1 MNNERLTLMWHPTQ
15 HQTSQQRH
23 RSLSPQ
29 CVKVWIEAGVY
40 LNDGTFLLPKLTWTK
55 VSAVLTSGKPA
66 VADPTIESSQLQ
78 AKIQYSPTLEKLD
91 LLDICRI
98 YPLTTVNRKLHPFA
112 LTQKSFCIETQNE
125 RFVFQA
131 QTVDEK
137 DRIVYG
143 LKLVV
148 ARLASLLMLRDIRA
162 AEEFFGAIT
171 TTNPHM
177 GTVPGQ
183 APTWNTTIMKDD
195 HNPNPSTTAN
205 AHHDAN
211 AALLPEATTTIGNST
226 SQQHQ
231 PAVIAT
237 E

>member
-15 HQTSQQRH
+15 DQTAQQRH

-55 VSAVLTSGKPA
+55 VSTVLASGKSA
-66 VADPTIESSQLQ
+66 VMEPSMESSQLPP

-125 RFVFQA
+125 KFVFQA
-131 QTVDEK
+131 QTIDEK
-137 DRIVYG
+137 ERIVYG

-171 TTNPHM
+171 TTNM
-177 GTVPGQ
+177 AVPGQ
-183 APTWNTTIMKDD
+183 APTWNTTVMKGGDTNHASATASD
-195 HNPNPSTTAN
+195 SNNVNDVHHNV
-205 AHHDAN
+205 
-211 AALLPEATTTIGNST
+211 ATTNNNR
-226 SQQHQ
+226 SQQLQ
-231 PAVIAT
+231 VVVET

>member
-15 HQTSQQRH
+15 DQTSQQRH

-55 VSAVLTSGKPA
+55 VSAVLSSGKSA
-66 VADPTIESSQLQ
+66 VAESSMQSPQLPQ

-98 YPLTTVNRKLHPFA
+98 YPLATVNRKLHPFA
-112 LTQKSFCIETQNE
+112 LTQKSFCIETQHE
-125 RFVFQA
+125 KFVFQA
-131 QTVDEK
+131 QTIDEK

-171 TTNPHM
+171 TSNLNM
-177 GTVPGQ
+177 AVPGH
-183 APTWNTTIMKDD
+183 APTWNTTVMKGDS
-195 HNPNPSTTAN
+195 NNASTATN
-205 AHHDAN
+205 SSSTKDSQH
-211 AALLPEATTTIGNST
+211 PTVSTATTNNNRSP
-226 SQQHQ
+226 QLQ
-231 PAVIAT
+231 VVVET

>member
-15 HQTSQQRH
+15 DRTGQELR

-55 VSAVLTSGKPA
+55 VSAVLASGQPA
-66 VADPTIESSQLQ
+66 MTESSMESSLLQ
-78 AKIQYSPTLEKLD
+78 PKIKYSPTLEKLD

-98 YPLTTVNRKLHPFA
+98 YPLSTVDRKLHPFA

-125 RFVFQA
+125 QFVFQA
-131 QTVDEK
+131 QTIDEK

-171 TTNPHM
+171 TSNLNLS
-177 GTVPGQ
+177 VPGQ
-183 APTWNTTIMKDD
+183 APTWNTTVMKGDNN
-195 HNPNPSTTAN
+195 HIPTN
-205 AHHDAN
+205 AHDNNNAN
-211 AALLPEATTTIGNST
+211 NDTRLSSFTAANTSHTRSPEL
-226 SQQHQ
+226 QV
-231 PAVIAT
+231 VI
-237 E
+237 ENE

>member
-15 HQTSQQRH
+15 DSTMQHKRL

-55 VSAVLTSGKPA
+55 VSAVLASGKSA
-66 VADPTIESSQLQ
+66 VTESSIESSLQ
-78 AKIQYSPTLEKLD
+78 QTKIQYSPTLEKLD

-125 RFVFQA
+125 KFVFQA
-131 QTVDEK
+131 QTIDEK

-162 AEEFFGAIT
+162 AEEFFGAIA
-171 TTNPHM
+171 TTNI
-177 GTVPGQ
+177 TVPGQ
-183 APTWNTTIMKDD
+183 APTWNSNNT
-195 HNPNPSTTAN
+195 STTN
-205 AHHDAN
+205 TDHSNNIKEQD
-211 AALLPEATTTIGNST
+211 PPVATIINR
-226 SQQHQ
+226 SQLQ
-231 PAVIAT
+231 AVV
-237 E
+237 ENE

>member
-1 MNNERLTLMWHPTQ
+1 MNNERLSLMWHPTQ
-15 HQTSQQRH
+15 DPISQQKRH

-55 VSAVLTSGKPA
+55 VSAVLASGKSA
-66 VADPTIESSQLQ
+66 VNDSSIETSIPK

-112 LTQKSFCIETQNE
+112 LTQKSFCIETQHE
-125 RFVFQA
+125 KFVFQA
-131 QTVDEK
+131 QTIDEK

-162 AEEFFGAIT
+162 AEEFFGAIA
-171 TTNPHM
+171 TTNV
-177 GTVPGQ
+177 TVPGQ
-183 APTWNTTIMKDD
+183 APTWNTTVM
-195 HNPNPSTTAN
+195 HNNNTSAPASEHNTTSTDTKEEQR
-205 AHHDAN
+205 
-211 AALLPEATTTIGNST
+211 PVATTIRR
-226 SQQHQ
+226 SQLQ
-231 PAVIAT
+231 AVV
-237 E
+237 ENE